1 MDYEKVDDKLLKDI
15 NIMFV
20 FLDMLWAYWAYMM
33 YKLYNDKVFLSIALN
48 KHKRYNLKSYIY

>member
-1 MDYEKVDDKLLKDI
+1 
-15 NIMFV
+15 MFV

-48 KHKRYNLKSYIY
+48 KHKRYNLKSCIY